1 MRNSMLLGLGLLLVP
16 HESNAQAAR
25 HATGPTMF
33 GDPGEWFGPDQ
44 YPKDAL
50 SAGRQGRVVV
60 NISIDL
66 TGTATGCTIEISS
79 GTTSLDKA
87 TCDIALAHAV
97 FDPAIDN
104 NGKPTTAVFKLPV
117 NWLIP
122 DKIPAVEANA
132 ANLHAGYEAQI
143 VADEEGMGVTCRT
156 ISRTGDAPDP
166 CANFKPGSRVGRP
179 YIRDGRRVG
188 STAMITSTSTITID
202 P

>member
-1 MRNSMLLGLGLLLVP
+1 MVRPGPVP
-16 HESNAQAAR
+16 KGCFIGGSAR
-25 HATGPTMF
+25 ACSCRYKCRSYRYG
-33 GDPGEWFGPDQ
+33 
-44 YPKDAL
+44 Y
-50 SAGRQGRVVV
+50 R
-60 NISIDL
+60 
-66 TGTATGCTIEISS
+66 CTVEISS

-87 TCDIALAHAV
+87 TCDIALARAV

-122 DKIPAVEANA
+122 DKIPAVEAHA

-156 ISRTGDAPDP
+156 IARTGDAPDP

-179 YIRDGRRVG
+179 CIRDGRRVG
-188 STAMITSTSTITID
+188 STAMLKNTSTITID